1 MSDLRMLYVVNY
13 LVEHMDV
20 YDLTF
25 GSDVCLR
32 KEDALN
38 VIAELM
44 YANDITEDELEEND
58 CTPENVCVFR
68 DDELRFE
75 VYVKEVLLDAN
86 NLERIE

>member
-1 MSDLRMLYVVNY
+1 MNDFRRIYIVNY

-32 KEDALN
+32 KEDALC

-68 DDELRFE
+68 DGELRLE
-75 VYVKEVLLDAN
+75 AYVKSVLLDAN
-86 NLERIE
+86 TLERIE

>member
-1 MSDLRMLYVVNY
+1 
-13 LVEHMDV
+13 MD
-20 YDLTF
+20 
-25 GSDVCLR
+25 DVCLR